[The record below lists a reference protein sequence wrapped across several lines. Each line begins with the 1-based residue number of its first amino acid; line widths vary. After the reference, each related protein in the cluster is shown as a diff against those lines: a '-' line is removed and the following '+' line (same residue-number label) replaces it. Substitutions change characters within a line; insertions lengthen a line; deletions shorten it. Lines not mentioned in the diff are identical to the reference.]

1 MLELVI
7 CQPEQYDEVNNL
19 FIEPKVH
26 VLKLEHSL
34 VSLSKWESKWCKPF
48 LTKKPKTVK
57 EWRDYVRC
65 MTTTQN
71 VDPDAYKYLTNEHF
85 EQIKNYMD
93 APMTA
98 TTLPK
103 DNRSPNRETVTAELI
118 YYWMI
123 TFNIPTEYQKWH
135 LNRLLTLINV
145 CSFKNNP
152 PKKKTQSELA
162 AHHRA
167 VNASRRKPRK

>member
-7 CQPEQYDEVNNL
+7 VQPEQYDEVNNL
-19 FIEPKVH
+19 FIAPKEH

-48 LTKKPKTVK
+48 LTRKEKTVG

-71 VDPDAYKYLTNEHF
+71 VDSNAYKFLTDDHFKQINEYV
-85 EQIKNYMD
+85 N

-103 DNRSPNRETVTAELI
+103 DNRSPNREIVTAELI

-123 TFNIPTEYQKWH
+123 AFNIPFECRKWH
-135 LNRLLTLINV
+135 LNQLLTLIDV
-145 CSFKNNP
+145 CNIKNNP
-152 PKKKTQSELA
+152 PKKRSQSELK

>member
-7 CQPEQYDEVNNL
+7 VQPEQYDEVNNL
-19 FIEPKVH
+19 FIEPKEH

-34 VSLSKWESKWCKPF
+34 VSLEKWESKWCKPF
-48 LTKKPKTVK
+48 LTKQAKTVK

-71 VDPDAYKYLTNEHF
+71 VDPDTYKYLTDEHF
-85 EQIKNYMD
+85 EQINKYIN

-98 TTLPK
+98 TTVPK

-123 TFNIPTEYQKWH
+123 AFNIPPEYRKWH
-135 LNRLLTLINV
+135 LNKLLTLIEV
-145 CSFKNNP
+145 CSYKNNP
-152 PKKKTQSELA
+152 PKKKSQSQLI
-162 AHHRA
+162 AHHRV